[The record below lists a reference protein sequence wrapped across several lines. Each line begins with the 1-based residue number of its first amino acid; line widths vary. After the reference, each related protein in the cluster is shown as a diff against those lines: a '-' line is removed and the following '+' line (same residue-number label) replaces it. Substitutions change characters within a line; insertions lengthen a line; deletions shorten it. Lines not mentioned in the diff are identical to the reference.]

1 MAQHSH
7 ETCYRLPIYEIW
19 IQATK
24 SNAAATTFVIV
35 AIFITYVV
43 LVACQHTAS
52 RLTWAFARDNS
63 LLFSRHVSKINPSLD
78 VPLWAL
84 MANSGVIFLIGFI
97 YLGSTTA
104 FNAFIGTGLLLQ
116 QVSFAF
122 PALLLLLRRRSEK
135 YLRRDRF
142 VNLGIFGWV
151 ANAVTVAYGLVTMVF
166 YCFPPYLPVTGS
178 TMSKKCLELL
188 AGDRFLILWIQTIV
202 LRSWE

>member
-1 MAQHSH
+1 MAQNTH
-7 ETCYRLPIYEIW
+7 ETSYRLPIYEIW

-24 SNAAATTFVIV
+24 SDAAATTFVIV

-63 LLFSRHVSKINPSLD
+63 ILLSHHVSKINQSLE
-78 VPLWAL
+78 VPVWAL
-84 MANSGVIFLIGFI
+84 IANSGVIFVIGFI

-122 PALLLLLRRRSEK
+122 PAFLLLLRLRSEK
-135 YLRRDRF
+135 YLKPDRF
-142 VNLGIFGWV
+142 VKLGILGWV
-151 ANAVTVAYGLVTMVF
+151 ANAVTVAYGLITLVF

-178 TMSKKCLELL
+178 TMSKFCLTKTS
-188 AGDRFLILWIQTIV
+188 A
-202 LRSWE
+202 SWR